1 MSIWEMFGIAWATV
15 FEVFLIIGVPIII
28 LEIIVVVINEII
40 KRRKK
45 K

>member
-1 MSIWEMFGIAWATV
+1 MSIWEMFGMAWATV
-15 FEVFLIIGVPIII
+15 FEMILIIGVPIIV
-28 LEIIVVVINEII
+28 LEIVVVTIHEII